1 MNWTKESL
9 TELYNLPLM
18 ELVYR
23 AATVHR
29 QHFDPLEVQRCSL
42 LSIKT
47 GGCPENCSYC
57 PQSAHYQTGVKA
69 EKLMAVEDVLGAA
82 RSAKKGGATRF
93 CMGAAWR
100 KVRDSQ
106 DFENVL
112 EMVKGVN
119 EMGME
124 CCVTLGMLTEEQAHK
139 LKEAG
144 LYAYNHNLDTSRNH
158 YANIITTRTYDD
170 RLDTLDV
177 VRKAGI
183 SVCCGGIVGLGE
195 TVEDRIDMLLTLS
208 ELETP
213 PESIPINALVP
224 TKGTPLEHRKKINPF
239 EMVRM
244 IATTRIAFPTSM
256 VRLSAGRLSLSGAE
270 QALCFFAG
278 ANSIFVG
285 EKLLTSANPDFDADA
300 ELFNILGLKGMPGQ
314 VEHEHQDDEQECCE
328 VEVGACSTSRSS
340 CCC

>member
-1 MNWTKESL
+1 MDCSL
-9 TELYNLPLM
+9 TTYRKIMTWTFESIFDLYQQPLM
-18 ELVYR
+18 ELVYK

-29 QHFDPLEVQRCSL
+29 HHFDPLEVQRCSL

-57 PQSAHYQTGVKA
+57 PQSAHHQTGVKA
-69 EKLMAVEDVLGAA
+69 EKLMEVEDVLGEAQK
-82 RSAKKGGATRF
+82 AKDGGATRF

-100 KVRDSQ
+100 KVRNSQ

-119 EMGME
+119 GMGME

-144 LYAYNHNLDTSRNH
+144 LYAYNHNLDTGKNH
-158 YANIITTRTYDD
+158 YSNIITTRTYDD
-170 RLDTLDV
+170 RLNTLDV

-183 SVCCGGIVGLGE
+183 SVCCGGIIGLGE
-195 TVEDRIDMLLTLS
+195 KVEDRIDMLVTLS

-224 TKGTPLEHRKKINPF
+224 TKGTPLEHRKKVNAF

-244 IATTRIAFPTSM
+244 IATTRIVFPTSM
-256 VRLSAGRLSLSGAE
+256 VRLSAGRLSLSPAE

-285 EKLLTSANPDFDADA
+285 EKLLTSPNPDIDADA
-300 ELFNILGLKGMPGQ
+300 ELFNTLGLRGMESHLEAPN
-314 VEHEHQDDEQECCE
+314 
-328 VEVGACSTSRSS
+328 S
-340 CCC
+340 CCSN

>member
-1 MNWTKESL
+1 
-9 TELYNLPLM
+9 M
-18 ELVYR
+18 ELVYQ

-29 QHFDPLEVQRCSL
+29 QHFDPLEVQKCSL

-69 EKLMAVEDVLGAA
+69 EKLMAVEDVLEAA
-82 RSAKKGGATRF
+82 HSAKEGGATRF

-112 EMVKGVN
+112 DMVKGVN

-124 CCVTLGMLTEEQAHK
+124 CCVTLGMLTEEQAHR

-144 LYAYNHNLDTSRNH
+144 LYAYNHNLDTGKNH
-158 YANIITTRTYDD
+158 YSHIITTRTFDD
-170 RLDTLDV
+170 RLNTLDV

-183 SVCCGGIVGLGE
+183 SVCCGGIIGLGE
-195 TVEDRIDMLLTLS
+195 KVEDRIDMLLTLS
-208 ELETP
+208 ELGTP

-224 TKGTPLEHRKKINPF
+224 TKGTPLEHQKKVNPF

-244 IATTRIAFPTSM
+244 IATTRIVFPTSM
-256 VRLSAGRLSLSGAE
+256 VRLSAGRLSLSPAE

-285 EKLLTSANPDFDADA
+285 EKLLTSPNPDFDADA
-300 ELFNILGLKGMPGQ
+300 ELFNTLGLKGMPG
-314 VEHEHQDDEQECCE
+314 HIEQSAGCC
-328 VEVGACSTSRSS
+328 
-340 CCC
+340 